1 MVAMA
6 KQKPKPKPN
15 RKPSWMLAVRID
27 PELESKVAA
36 YQDRQK
42 FRPTLAQVVERGI
55 QLVLDE
61 EKKAG
66 AE

>member
-27 PELESKVAA
+27 PELEALIAA
-36 YQDRQK
+36 YQGRQK
-42 FRPTLAQVVERGI
+42 FRPTLAQVVERGL
-55 QLVLDE
+55 QLVLEE